1 MGRLKVRKGV
11 WPCAK
16 CTWGLA
22 AAFFCSLAAQ
32 GAAASDEDRPRSVR
46 DTAREPEEV
55 VVTAVAPRE
64 GAIPTAEFMQ
74 QVYSARGIGSC
85 LYAKGHYEEAFPYL
99 NAAARKGFKM
109 AQARLGYL
117 YQAGLG
123 VERDTYMAMAWY
135 GVAATG
141 TTLPTIRNW
150 YKGAWRSIPEE
161 HRPAI
166 AALVDE
172 YRGKFGSRRHR
183 VNCDLNARAGTF
195 LKTLTCRFQDDAL
208 HVDHGRIVYMLS
220 REPRDENMD
229 PVEGA
234 FNPVEADGILD
245 NPYPTS
251 TPLRAQ
257 AFGC

>member
-1 MGRLKVRKGV
+1 MGQLNASKGMRPSV
-11 WPCAK
+11 KYAC
-16 CTWGLA
+16 GLA
-22 AAFFCSLAAQ
+22 AVFFCALV
-32 GAAASDEDRPRSVR
+32 GDRAAAADGDRPLTVR

-85 LYAKGHYEEAFPYL
+85 LYAKGKYDEAFPYL

-123 VERDTYMAMAWY
+123 VERDTHMAMAWY

-141 TTLPTIRNW
+141 TTLPLVRNW
-150 YKGAWRSIPEE
+150 FKDAWRSVPEE
-161 HRPAI
+161 HRPTI
-166 AALVDE
+166 AALVNE
-172 YRGKFGSRRHR
+172 YRGKFGARRHR
-183 VNCDLNARAGTF
+183 VNCDLSPRAGTYI
-195 LKTLTCRFQDDAL
+195 KTLTCRFQDDAL

-251 TPLRAQ
+251 TPLRAG